1 MQIAHIQTN
10 NNNNVSISSASVVLR
25 HFLPH
30 VCDSAPQSIH
40 TYACVH
46 VCLSLFVSVLVFA
59 IKCKIKTHLHEC
71 ACRCI

>member
-30 VCDSAPQSIH
+30 VCDSAPQSIP

-46 VCLSLFVSVLVFA
+46 VCLSLSLSL
-59 IKCKIKTHLHEC
+59 CEC
-71 ACRCI
+71 ACVCN